1 MNIRNKV
8 IIGITGLL
16 VLTGC
21 ANVNKKDEDI
31 IAPVTSESEKI
42 VLSEDGA
49 NEDIIYIMQN
59 SDGSLDK
66 VMVPDSIKNKLI
78 DNSGTASSFKIT
90 DIEGKEFA
98 YAGTYENAVPV
109 NVTYSYYLNGNKL
122 TYEECEGKNG
132 HLMLVISYD
141 NATVDKINK
150 TCVPFAM
157 ASVISL
163 DDSFTNV
170 EVEGGKLLENG
181 SLTMVAGLAIP
192 EMKEC
197 FGIDT
202 ADEVIVEADVK
213 DFKLE
218 NIYTIATSLDLSDLD
233 SNKIENKLNE
243 LYSSMNDLDDATGQ
257 LKDGTKKLSDGT
269 VTLANGASELNKGLG
284 QLSANSAT
292 LNAGSKQIFESLLAT
307 ATSTIKGNGLDMPDL
322 TIANY
327 GDVLKATIDSLDKDK
342 VYSQAYSQ
350 VKAVIE
356 ANYKEQ
362 IVSAVT
368 DTVKANVELQVT
380 QAVNAQYEAAVKEAV
395 SAEVSANE
403 KQIEMAVTQTVK
415 TQVESEVR
423 AAVLEAK
430 GLNEETYAALDEET
444 KALIDAAI
452 TNNVEAKM
460 ASDEIK
466 AIIVSNTNEQK
477 ELLIEKTVAETL
489 AEKQNEIA
497 QVIMVKTAEQM
508 ASDDV
513 KNIIAEN
520 VEAQIK
526 SQTENYIANDPDI
539 QAKFKAASEGIV
551 QLQGALAQLDAY
563 NSFYVGL
570 KTYTDGVDAACA
582 GSKKLSAGANELKDG
597 AKELLDG
604 VEKFDSEG
612 IQKLIDTVDSELKPL
627 QNRFNTIRKLS
638 GTYRPFSDVSTEID
652 GSIKYVFCAR

>member
-307 ATSTIKGNGLDMPDL
+307 ATSTIKGNGLDIPDL

-362 IVSAVT
+362 I
-368 DTVKANVELQVT
+368 
-380 QAVNAQYEAAVKEAV
+380 
-395 SAEVSANE
+395 
-403 KQIEMAVTQTVK
+403 EMAVTK
-415 TQVESEVR
+415 TAKTRVESEVR
-423 AAVLEAK
+423 AAVLKAK
-430 GLNEETYAALDEET
+430 DLNEEKYAALDEET
-444 KALIDAAI
+444 KALIDATI
-452 TNNVEAKM
+452 TNNVEAK
-460 ASDEIK
+460 
-466 AIIVSNTNEQK
+466 
-477 ELLIEKTVAETL
+477 
-489 AEKQNEIA
+489 
-497 QVIMVKTAEQM
+497 M

-526 SQTENYIANDPDI
+526 SKTENYIANNPDI

>member
-21 ANVNKKDEDI
+21 ANVNKKDEAI

-78 DNSGTASSFKIT
+78 DNSGTVSSFKIT

-98 YAGTYENAVPV
+98 YAGTYENAVPIS
-109 NVTYSYYLNGNKL
+109 VTYSYYLNGNKL

-132 HLMLVISYD
+132 HLMVVISYD

-181 SLTMVAGLAIP
+181 GLTMVAGLAIP
-192 EMKEC
+192 GMKEC
-197 FGIDT
+197 FGTDIKD
-202 ADEVIVEADVK
+202 DVIIEADVK
-213 DFKLE
+213 NFKLE
-218 NIYTIATSLDLSDLD
+218 NIYTIATRLDLNDLD
-233 SNKIENKLNE
+233 SKKIENKLNE
-243 LYSSMNDLDDATGQ
+243 LYSSMTDLDDAMKQ
-257 LKDGTKKLSDGT
+257 LKDGTRQLDAGA
-269 VTLANGASELNKGLG
+269 VTLKDGANELSKGLS
-284 QLSANSAT
+284 QLSANSGA
-292 LNAGSKQIFESLLAT
+292 LNAGSKQVFESLLAT
-307 ATSTIKGNGLDMPDL
+307 ATSTIKGNGLDIPAL

-350 VKAVIE
+350 VRAVIE

-368 DTVKANVELQVT
+368 DTVQANVELQVT
-380 QAVNAQYEAAVKEAV
+380 QAVNTQYEAAVKEAV
-395 SAEVSANE
+395 SAQVLANE
-403 KQIEMAVTQTVK
+403 EQIRMAVTQTVK
-415 TQVESEVR
+415 SQVESEVK

-430 GLNEETYAALDEET
+430 GLNEEAYIALDDET
-444 KALIDAAI
+444 KALIDSAI
-452 TNNVEAKM
+452 ANNVEDKM
-460 ASDEIK
+460 VSDEIK
-466 AIIVSNTNEQK
+466 TLIASNTNEQI
-477 ELLIEKTVAETL
+477 ELLIEKTTAETL
-489 AEKQNEIA
+489 AEKQKEIA

-520 VEAQIK
+520 IEAQIK

-539 QAKFKAASEGIV
+539 QIKFEAAAEGIK
-551 QLQGALAQLDAY
+551 QLQGVLAQLDAY

-570 KTYTDGVDAACA
+570 KTYTDGVDAAYA
-582 GSKKLSAGANELKDG
+582 GSKKLSAGVDEFKDG

-638 GTYRPFSDVSTEID
+638 GTYRPFSDVNTEID